1 LQCNIHQTYMCEMKL
16 NKKSERKQT
25 HNTVLTESGVFGLLC
40 INIQKGESLL
50 QSTKI
55 GPALFLSSKC
65 IFIQISIVLE
75 SQSFQRF
82 SVTTKEIKHFNSLFL
97 SLFGTRNLPLRML
110 CANDTLLHQLG
121 YQLRRF
127 CLIIGLESVTI
138 LHQLW
143 QLSFHLLVFGADR
156 T

>member
-50 QSTKI
+50 QMTKI

-65 IFIQISIVLE
+65 IFIQISICWNLNR
-75 SQSFQRF
+75 SRGFRLQQR
-82 SVTTKEIKHFNSLFL
+82 S
-97 SLFGTRNLPLRML
+97 
-110 CANDTLLHQLG
+110 
-121 YQLRRF
+121 
-127 CLIIGLESVTI
+127 LIISILYLCPHLVPETCLFACSVQMTHFSTSCDINLEGS
-138 LHQLW
+138 
-143 QLSFHLLVFGADR
+143 A
-156 T
+156 